1 MLSVLRDNL
10 SSIALASLPGLVF
23 IGLGIYEIITRR
35 RTQRRETVRA
45 VGKVLY
51 IEAHESRSSKYRNVV
66 RVHDSPVVQFSV
78 DGTTVQHKS
87 DIEYREDT
95 FKVGETVNLF
105 YDPGDPARF
114 HLEKGFDRYHRSGMA
129 LIAAGLA
136 WAVLSSAF
144 VIIPKIW

>member
-10 SSIALASLPGLVF
+10 TSIVFASLPGLVF

-35 RTQRRETVRA
+35 RKQRQETVRA

-51 IEAHESRSSKYRNVV
+51 IEAHESRSGKYRNVV

-87 DIEYREDT
+87 DIEYRENT
-95 FKVGETVNLF
+95 FLVGETVTLF
-105 YDPGDPARF
+105 YDPSDPSHF
-114 HLEKGFDRYHRSGMA
+114 HLEKRFRHDRHAGTA

-136 WAVLSSAF
+136 WAVLSSAII
-144 VIIPKIW
+144 IIPKIW

>member
-1 MLSVLRDNL
+1 MLDVLRENL
-10 SSIALASLPGLVF
+10 LTLVTSALPGLFFV
-23 IGLGIYEIITRR
+23 GLGVYQFIVNRR
-35 RTQRRETVRA
+35 KWGRETERA
-45 VGKVLY
+45 VGKILRFDVQ
-51 IEAHESRSSKYRNVV
+51 EVRSGKYRNVV
-66 RVHDSPVVQFSV
+66 RVHDCPVVQFSV